1 MFLSFLFCLKS
12 FKKRIDLL
20 LCCVIIESSK
30 GKQLE
35 KENKIM
41 TKYNVVFKDGTE
53 RTYTS
58 EQFKN
63 RLDVNNYLITSGM
76 AKSIKE

>member
-1 MFLSFLFCLKS
+1 
-12 FKKRIDLL
+12 
-20 LCCVIIESSK
+20 
-30 GKQLE
+30 
-35 KENKIM
+35 M

-53 RTYTS
+53 RAYTS

-76 AKSIKE
+76 AKEHKGIKEIKCRPYI

>member
-1 MFLSFLFCLKS
+1 MCYN
-12 FKKRIDLL
+12 RI
-20 LCCVIIESSK
+20 IK
-30 GKQLE
+30 GKQKE

-53 RTYTS
+53 RAYTS

-76 AKSIKE
+76 AKEHKGIKSITCSAYVK

>member
-1 MFLSFLFCLKS
+1 
-12 FKKRIDLL
+12 
-20 LCCVIIESSK
+20 
-30 GKQLE
+30 
-35 KENKIM
+35 M

-53 RTYTS
+53 RAYIS

-76 AKSIKE
+76 AKEHKGIKRITCSAYVK